1 MKGVK
6 MKTLL
11 RIITITLFFFLILNV
26 SSFAQKAA
34 TITGEIVDLKTFVV
48 DKIKPNSSAGLEVT
62 KEGFMRGGT
71 FALVEKKTNKIVI
84 LIPSANNP
92 NLYSVLEPYLG
103 MQVFIKGQQ
112 YSSGGVRLLT
122 VDDIGKSLK

>member
-1 MKGVK
+1 MKSF
-6 MKTLL
+6 L
-11 RIITITLFFFLILNV
+11 RVLSVTLFFFLILNN
-26 SSFAQKAA
+26 SSFAQKAV
-34 TITGEIVDLKTFVV
+34 TVTGEIVDLKTFVV

-62 KEGFMRGGT
+62 KEGFMKGGT

-84 LIPSANNP
+84 LIPSSNNP
-92 NLYSVLEPYLG
+92 NLYSALEPYFG